1 MTGRELL
8 REMETLCPLPTAVE
22 WDNAGFLAGNPD
34 RDVKCICVALDAE
47 GTVID
52 EAIEKSA
59 DLLLTHHPLIFQ
71 PIRAIRS
78 DDYLGGRLLKLAE
91 HRISLIS
98 LHTNFD
104 VCVMAELSADK
115 LELRERQ
122 ILEPTGEW
130 EKKPVGIGR
139 AGLLPRE
146 MTLAELAEFTKEKL
160 ELQTVAITG
169 DKNRK
174 IKKAAISTGSGKSGI
189 DLCLRLGAEALI
201 TGDIDHHTAI
211 DAREKGICLIDAGHF
226 GTEKMFV
233 PYMEQYLRRR
243 FPEIKTFSAHIAPP
257 LTIV

>member
-1 MTGRELL
+1 MTGSKLL
-8 REMETLCPLPTAVE
+8 QEMEALCPLAMALE

-47 GTVID
+47 SAVID

-59 DLLLTHHPLIFQ
+59 DLILTHHPLIYA
-71 PIRAIRS
+71 PIKAVRS

-91 HRISLIS
+91 HRISLIC

-104 VCVMAELSADK
+104 VCVMAELAAEK
-115 LELRERQ
+115 LELTDRQ
-122 ILEPTGEW
+122 ILELTGEW
-130 EKKPVGIGR
+130 NGKPAGIGR

-160 ELQTVAITG
+160 ELPSVTIIG

-174 IKKAAISTGSGKSGI
+174 IKKAAISTGSGKSEI
-189 DLCLRLGAEALI
+189 DFCPPLGVEALI

-211 DAREKGICLIDAGHF
+211 DAREKGLCLIDAGHF

-233 PYMEQYLRRR
+233 PYMEQYLQRR
-243 FPEIKTFSAHIAPP
+243 FPEIKTFSAHIASP